1 MNNSFL
7 EDIFAYLFLLALGP
21 HCCSLAFSRFGK
33 QGSSPVLRGFLIAI
47 AALVGVHGLSY
58 SMACGIF
65 LGRGS
70 NLCPLPWQM
79 DSYLLDAQRSP

>member
-1 MNNSFL
+1 MNDSFL
-7 EDIFAYLFLLALGP
+7 EDVFAYLFLLALGC
-21 HCCSLAFSRFGK
+21 HCFSLAFSRFGD
-33 QGSSPVLRGFLIAI
+33 QGSSPVVRGFLIAI

-65 LGRGS
+65 LDQGS

-79 DSYLLDAQRSP
+79 DSYLLDPQRSL